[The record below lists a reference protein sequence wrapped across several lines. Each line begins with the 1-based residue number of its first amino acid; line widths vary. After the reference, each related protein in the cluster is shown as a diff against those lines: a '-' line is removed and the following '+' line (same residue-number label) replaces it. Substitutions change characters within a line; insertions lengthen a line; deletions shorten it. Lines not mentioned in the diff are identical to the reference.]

1 MKDKK
6 KSEELGFY
14 KKLELKGK
22 DKIWYKYLPI
32 IFAILALIFA
42 IIDFEV
48 QITTK
53 TGGEKDYKFYCG
65 FTEVFHSDRYTTD
78 SDEVTATASEALSE
92 AFSDGSDDEAES
104 DSLSE
109 NDSEAENGDS
119 STSEELSEAVA
130 AANDNDGLIGDPN
143 VISIIGTAC
152 MILCLVLIP
161 KSMLKKR
168 EHGDGLGLM
177 FMPLGLMCI
186 NNIMCALIYDND
198 VIIAIIFSVVCFV
211 VSALATFKKTIRYVE
226 NSCLFLMIVAVFLFL
241 ASFGPYCYN
250 DTLKYA
256 IEDNSL
262 VTWQVKQYYISYL
275 IRDIFTFAAF
285 GIFSSY
291 ISNTYKYNEQ

>member
-78 SDEVTATASEALSE
+78 SDEVTATASET
-92 AFSDGSDDEAES
+92 FSDGSDDESES
-104 DSLSE
+104 DLLSE
-109 NDSEAENGDS
+109 NSSEAENGDS

-130 AANDNDGLIGDPN
+130 AANANDGLIGDPN

-152 MILCLVLIP
+152 MILCLALVP

>member
-6 KSEELGFY
+6 KSKELGFY

-78 SDEVTATASEALSE
+78 SDEVTATASEA
-92 AFSDGSDDEAES
+92 FSDGSDNESES
-104 DSLSE
+104 DLLSE
-109 NDSEAENGDS
+109 NSSEAENGDS

-130 AANDNDGLIGDPN
+130 AANANDGLIGDPN

-152 MILCLVLIP
+152 MILCLALVP

>member
-1 MKDKK
+1 
-6 KSEELGFY
+6 
-14 KKLELKGK
+14 
-22 DKIWYKYLPI
+22 
-32 IFAILALIFA
+32 
-42 IIDFEV
+42 
-48 QITTK
+48 
-53 TGGEKDYKFYCG
+53 
-65 FTEVFHSDRYTTD
+65 
-78 SDEVTATASEALSE
+78 
-92 AFSDGSDDEAES
+92 
-104 DSLSE
+104 
-109 NDSEAENGDS
+109 
-119 STSEELSEAVA
+119 
-130 AANDNDGLIGDPN
+130 
-143 VISIIGTAC
+143 
-152 MILCLVLIP
+152 
-161 KSMLKKR
+161 
-168 EHGDGLGLM
+168 M

-226 NSCLFLMIVAVFLFL
+226 NSCLFLMIVAVFIFL

>member
-78 SDEVTATASEALSE
+78 SDEVTATASEA
-92 AFSDGSDDEAES
+92 FSDGSDNESES
-104 DSLSE
+104 DLLSE
-109 NDSEAENGDS
+109 NSSEAENGDS

-130 AANDNDGLIGDPN
+130 AANANDGLIGDPN

-152 MILCLVLIP
+152 MILCLALVP

>member
-1 MKDKK
+1 
-6 KSEELGFY
+6 
-14 KKLELKGK
+14 
-22 DKIWYKYLPI
+22 
-32 IFAILALIFA
+32 
-42 IIDFEV
+42 
-48 QITTK
+48 
-53 TGGEKDYKFYCG
+53 
-65 FTEVFHSDRYTTD
+65 
-78 SDEVTATASEALSE
+78 
-92 AFSDGSDDEAES
+92 
-104 DSLSE
+104 
-109 NDSEAENGDS
+109 
-119 STSEELSEAVA
+119 
-130 AANDNDGLIGDPN
+130 
-143 VISIIGTAC
+143 
-152 MILCLVLIP
+152 
-161 KSMLKKR
+161 
-168 EHGDGLGLM
+168 M

-262 VTWQVKQYYISYL
+262 VTWHVKQYYISYL